1 MRITPSNTEP
11 GGPWAVIFDMD
22 GTMVDN
28 RAYHEAAWIEL
39 GHRYQLPIT
48 AEFYRQKLH
57 SKSNAVIIRALFGAQ
72 ADHGLIRRITDE
84 KELIYRELY
93 APHAREVP
101 GLTAL
106 LVELQK
112 DAVPC
117 AVVSNSPRVNVDFI
131 LDRLDLRDFFRCTLT
146 ADEVTRSKPD
156 PELVCTAAATVGV
169 SPARCMVLEDS
180 VSGFLSAER
189 AGAPY
194 VIITYD
200 ADPAHVA
207 EFRNRAAAVY
217 NNFTEICP
225 LRLRELLAWKQCKGQ
240 SSAPKPVGAHIA
252 L

>member
-48 AEFYRQKLH
+48 A
-57 SKSNAVIIRALFGAQ
+57 G
-72 ADHGLIRRITDE
+72 
-84 KELIYRELY
+84 
-93 APHAREVP
+93 
-101 GLTAL
+101 
-106 LVELQK
+106 
-112 DAVPC
+112 
-117 AVVSNSPRVNVDFI
+117 
-131 LDRLDLRDFFRCTLT
+131 
-146 ADEVTRSKPD
+146 
-156 PELVCTAAATVGV
+156 
-169 SPARCMVLEDS
+169 
-180 VSGFLSAER
+180 
-189 AGAPY
+189 
-194 VIITYD
+194 
-200 ADPAHVA
+200 
-207 EFRNRAAAVY
+207 FRNRAAAVY